1 MQKAKVLH
9 DQVQLSLFHPR
20 PSLPRWSELPTEVR
34 ETSRDLFAQVLTAY
48 LADHTPGFLEK
59 EIGNE

>member
-1 MQKAKVLH
+1 MHTAKVLH
-9 DQVQLSLFHPR
+9 DQFQLSLFHPR

-34 ETSRDLFAQVLTAY
+34 ETTRDLIAQVLSAY
-48 LADHTPGFLEK
+48 LADHASRSLKK